1 MHLAGGQTYLPLEI
15 SFLGKNPKNGPWS
28 ASSSFFF
35 LKYSCRSLATFLWYS
50 SVMAP
55 ATGFRIW
62 AVASTGLGSGEGG
75 IGCDDV
81 GGAAGF
87 TGVGGCDRVGGVDRA
102 GVLGGIGGGG
112 DSGGAAGLRMGPSA
126 LELLITAKD
135 RHARC
140 GGATETAPTFTLME
154 GMDGARDIAAALELR
169 KRCLALVS
177 WEVMNREEMEGGREG
192 TRGECWDTHPRSR
205 CG

>member
-1 MHLAGGQTYLPLEI
+1 MELVVHKFDSILQGQTYLPLEI

-50 SVMAP
+50 SVTAP
-55 ATGFRIW
+55 ATGLCSAAAG
-62 AVASTGLGSGEGG
+62 AVASAGFGSGDGG
-75 IGCDDV
+75 VGCDDV

-140 GGATETAPTFTLME
+140 GGATETAPTFTLIE
-154 GMDGARDIAAALELR
+154 GMYGARDIAAALELCS
-169 KRCLALVS
+169 KRWLALLFLERV
-177 WEVMNREEMEGGREG
+177 
-192 TRGECWDTHPRSR
+192 
-205 CG
+205 

>member
-1 MHLAGGQTYLPLEI
+1 MASAG
-15 SFLGKNPKNGPWS
+15 F
-28 ASSSFFF
+28 
-35 LKYSCRSLATFLWYS
+35 
-50 SVMAP
+50 
-55 ATGFRIW
+55 
-62 AVASTGLGSGEGG
+62 GSGEGG
-75 IGCDDV
+75 VGCDDV

-154 GMDGARDIAAALELR
+154 GMDGARDIAAALELCS
-169 KRCLALVS
+169 KRWLALVS
-177 WEVMNREEMEGGREG
+177 WEGMNREETREGKEG
-192 TRGECWDTHPRSR
+192 TRGEGLDTHTHALAVDKSVWCQVSVREQRAQELNIRRIVS
-205 CG
+205 